1 MMISTPPT
9 GHRPPR
15 PAFVARR
22 HGQAGF
28 TLVELITVIV
38 ILGVLAATALPKFVN
53 LGSDARTASVKAVGG
68 ALATTS
74 AMVHGKALIDPSA
87 TTVTNENVVIT
98 LEAGYPSA
106 ARIGN
111 MALAA
116 GLDSADY
123 TIRYGSATATATQPG
138 LPINSFAAIPTD
150 VQNTPKAL
158 GCYAQYTGASGS
170 GDAIRPPVVTVVT
183 SSC

>member
-1 MMISTPPT
+1 MP
-9 GHRPPR
+9 
-15 PAFVARR
+15 R

-38 ILGVLAATALPKFVN
+38 ILGILAATALPKFVD
-53 LGSDARTASVKAVGG
+53 LGSDARIASVKAVGG
-68 ALATTS
+68 ALAATS

-87 TTVTNENVVIT
+87 TTVTSENVVVT

-106 ARIGN
+106 ARVGN

-116 GLDSADY
+116 GLDTADY
-123 TIRYGSATATATQPG
+123 IIRYGSATATATQPA
-138 LPINSFAAIPTD
+138 LPINSFAAIPVD

-158 GCYAQYTGASGS
+158 GCYAQYTGASRTGN
-170 GDAIRPPVVTVVT
+170 AVTPPVITVVT